1 MTLAPVRCRASSL
14 ITADGLMLVLSMVD
28 REGRFVG
35 RLEIPAAQVG
45 GMIVGLVEAD
55 GKLTTR
61 DGHENH
67 T

>member
-1 MTLAPVRCRASSL
+1 
-14 ITADGLMLVLSMVD
+14 MLVLSMVD